1 MALILTLDSLGYPED
16 AGGVVEKLIAAHAG
30 YRNSR
35 NEYYDEV
42 LHEVEDRIAASGS
55 AGKTDVA
62 ALVSWKRLN
71 ASAVWVRK
79 LMQLPE
85 SEVREATGT
94 AFTAARNVEPISAAT
109 TKAIEALRPLPGL
122 RRGGAVAS
130 AVLAAGVPE
139 RMAVYDRRAHASLQ
153 KLGISIG
160 YQADIYSRYMAVV
173 EALRNDVNSARS
185 LAWRARDVDLALYW
199 MAEWSYRH

>member
-1 MALILTLDSLGYPED
+1 MAVFPALGSLGYPED

-30 YRNSR
+30 YHNSR

-42 LHEVEDRIAASGS
+42 LHDVEHRIAASGS

-71 ASAVWVRK
+71 ASAVWVRE

-85 SEVREATGT
+85 SAVRDATGT
-94 AFTAARNVEPISAAT
+94 AFEAARSTESISEAA
-109 TKAIEALRPLPGL
+109 AHAVEALHPLPGL

-130 AVLAAGVPE
+130 AVLTAGVPE
-139 RMAVYDRRAHASLQ
+139 RMAVYDRRAHASLR

-160 YQADIYSRYMAVV
+160 HKAGIYSRYMAVV
-173 EALRNDVNSARS
+173 EALRYDVNSARG

-199 MAEWSYRH
+199 MAE

>member
-1 MALILTLDSLGYPED
+1 MALTLTLDSLGYPED

-71 ASAVWVRK
+71 ANAVWVRE

-85 SEVREATGT
+85 SAVRDATGT
-94 AFTAARNVEPISAAT
+94 AFAAARSTKSISEAA
-109 TKAIEALRPLPGL
+109 ANAVVALHPLPGL

-130 AVLAAGVPE
+130 AVLTAGVPE
-139 RMAVYDRRAHASLQ
+139 RMAVYDRRAHASLR

-160 YQADIYSRYMAVV
+160 YKTGIYSRYMAVV
-173 EALRNDVNSARS
+173 VEHLD
-185 LAWRARDVDLALYW
+185 DD
-199 MAEWSYRH
+199 

>member
-1 MALILTLDSLGYPED
+1 MAISPALSSLGYAED
-16 AGGVVEKLIAAHAG
+16 AEGVVDKLLAAHAS
-30 YRNSR
+30 YLSSDNDH
-35 NEYYDEV
+35 YDDV

-71 ASAVWVRK
+71 ANAIWVRK

-94 AFTAARNVEPISAAT
+94 AFTEARNVEPISAAT

-160 YQADIYSRYMAVV
+160 YQAGIFSRYMAVV

-199 MAEWSYRH
+199 MAE

>member
-1 MALILTLDSLGYPED
+1 MAVTLTLDSLGYPEN
-16 AGGVVEKLIAAHAG
+16 AGGDVEKLIAAHAG

-42 LHEVEDRIAASGS
+42 LNEVEDRIAASGS
-55 AGKTDVA
+55 AGKTDIA

-71 ASAVWVRK
+71 ANAVWVRK

-85 SEVREATGT
+85 SAVRDATGT
-94 AFTAARNVEPISAAT
+94 AFEAARSTELISEAA
-109 TKAIEALRPLPGL
+109 ASAVEALHPLPGL

-130 AVLAAGVPE
+130 AVLTAGVPE
-139 RMAVYDRRAHASLQ
+139 RMAVYDRRAHESLR

-160 YQADIYSRYMAVV
+160 YKAGIYSRYMAVV
-173 EALRNDVNSARS
+173 EALRNDVNNSRG

-199 MAEWSYRH
+199 MAE

>member
-1 MALILTLDSLGYPED
+1 MTISPTLGSLSYAED
-16 AGGVVEKLIAAHAG
+16 AEGVVDTLLAAHAG
-30 YRNSR
+30 YLSSD
-35 NEYYDEV
+35 NEHYDDV

-71 ASAVWVRK
+71 ANAVWVRK

-85 SEVREATGT
+85 SDVREATGT
-94 AFTAARNVEPISAAT
+94 ALAAARKVEPISAAAA
-109 TKAIEALRPLPGL
+109 KAIEALHPLPGL

-160 YQADIYSRYMAVV
+160 YQAGIYSRYMAVV

-199 MAEWSYRH
+199 MAE